1 MHVNL
6 CGANIKLR
14 LNANIRDFHKWWKQI
29 KQRRR
34 SQGEAENGS
43 DRGEEVKLGRRKEEE
58 TRVLRGECHRQ
69 DSLGCR
75 IHRVRRLQAEVRD
88 MLCE

>member
-1 MHVNL
+1 MQT
-6 CGANIKLR
+6 
-14 LNANIRDFHKWWKQI
+14 RDFHKWWKQI

-34 SQGEAENGS
+34 SQGEAGNGS

-75 IHRVRRLQAEVRD
+75 IHRVRIQPFRLKSGACFVNEGRGGGH
-88 MLCE
+88 LH